1 MHFPIWSNPVFA
13 GGWVTRAS
21 PPPQDHHRTSLSPDP
36 PPLRLPTTRSATAV
50 KGEGDRC
57 RIHVGGNR
65 RRRCAPPP
73 LSTIAW
79 ALHRRWKGEERGE
92 EEEAMAHLLRPLAL
106 PERSTAVGRE
116 ERGGEE
122 EAVVVALARRRRR
135 RRWQSPPQ
143 GGRREE
149 RGRGVWEEGERES
162 RERKG
167 EWVVDWLEIERDEWR
182 IKRRV
187 GMGGRIFVCEWIKSP
202 EYENTLIFACGC
214 FKWSVWKN

>member
-1 MHFPIWSNPVFA
+1 
-13 GGWVTRAS
+13 
-21 PPPQDHHRTSLSPDP
+21 
-36 PPLRLPTTRSATAV
+36 
-50 KGEGDRC
+50 
-57 RIHVGGNR
+57 
-65 RRRCAPPP
+65 
-73 LSTIAW
+73 
-79 ALHRRWKGEERGE
+79 
-92 EEEAMAHLLRPLAL
+92 MAHLLRPLAL

-149 RGRGVWEEGERES
+149 GGEGQRSLRGGGERES

-187 GMGGRIFVCEWIKSP
+187 GMGGRIFVC
-202 EYENTLIFACGC
+202 G
-214 FKWSVWKN
+214 